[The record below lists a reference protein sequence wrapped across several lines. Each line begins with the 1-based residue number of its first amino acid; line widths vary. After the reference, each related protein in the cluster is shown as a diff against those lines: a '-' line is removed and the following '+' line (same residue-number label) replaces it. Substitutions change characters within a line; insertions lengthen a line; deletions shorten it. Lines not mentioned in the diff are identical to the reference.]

1 MRKRV
6 KIRETVATL
15 ELEER
20 FIEEA
25 ERIIKMLRG
34 ELEAYILRDPI
45 FYVTL
50 EPHEPLE
57 DAPEIVRRMC
67 EAGELFN
74 VGPMAS
80 VAGAISQ
87 MTMERL
93 AELGCRD
100 GFIENGGDIAMINER
115 RRKIEVYHGRGNF
128 RIILEFPSS
137 DEIIG
142 ICTSSASIGHS
153 ISFGV
158 ANAATVIAEDA
169 IIADAG
175 ATALCNQATPENF
188 EDVLREI
195 TSVRGVLG
203 ALVVFDDFFSA
214 CGELPEIKVFRR
226 CSDSGV

>member
-6 KIRETVATL
+6 RIKETVATL

-20 FIEEA
+20 YIKEA
-25 ERIIKMLRG
+25 EKTIKMLRG
-34 ELEAYILRDPI
+34 ELEAYILRDPT
-45 FYVTL
+45 FFVTL

-67 EAGELFN
+67 EAGELFD

-93 AELGCRD
+93 VELGCRD

-115 RRKIEVYHGRGNF
+115 SRKIEIYHGKDDF
-128 RIILEFPSS
+128 KIILEFPSS
-137 DEIIG
+137 NRITG

-175 ATALCNQATPENF
+175 ATALCNEATPENF
-188 EDVLREI
+188 EKVLKEI
-195 TSVRGVLG
+195 TSIRGVLG
-203 ALVVFDDFFSA
+203 AIVVFDDFFSA
-214 CGELPEIKVFRR
+214 YGKLPEIKVFRR
-226 CSDSGV
+226 GSNPRI